1 MLWEPEPRAGI
12 RTAAGRG
19 RGGASESPGSPPSPR
34 RCPEAGGL
42 GERENESGPASQAR
56 PLRRRP
62 AQSTWEE
69 RRDLRSEADLLHR
82 HPSPASRATASC
94 RSRAARDFLAP
105 GLQAGLVRHPSPGRS
120 AGPGLLRHLSPGRP
134 APHKLAPGRPARR
147 HGLVRPL
154 AGAARGRG
162 LGQRAARGPRSE
174 TGARSGEPRGAGML
188 RTGAPTGDL
197 PRAGE
202 VHTGVMSLEH
212 RWRDGGT
219 GGPWKRHRVNSETR
233 KREETACSSRG
244 AHPKRNTG
252 VSTEAGCS
260 GGRQGTGRG
269 GPAGKGCLGSEL
281 EALRGS
287 CFRAL
292 SLSLWTR
299 DRGCL
304 NEGGELGKVRRDEDT
319 VPRVNRTALGSVRGG
334 TCPHRPLM
342 DSRRGTYGPGTAHG
356 GCL

>member
-1 MLWEPEPRAGI
+1 
-12 RTAAGRG
+12 
-19 RGGASESPGSPPSPR
+19 
-34 RCPEAGGL
+34 
-42 GERENESGPASQAR
+42 
-56 PLRRRP
+56 
-62 AQSTWEE
+62 
-69 RRDLRSEADLLHR
+69 
-82 HPSPASRATASC
+82 
-94 RSRAARDFLAP
+94 
-105 GLQAGLVRHPSPGRS
+105 
-120 AGPGLLRHLSPGRP
+120 
-134 APHKLAPGRPARR
+134 
-147 HGLVRPL
+147 
-154 AGAARGRG
+154 
-162 LGQRAARGPRSE
+162 
-174 TGARSGEPRGAGML
+174 ML

-260 GGRQGTGRG
+260 GGRRGTGRG

-299 DRGCL
+299 DRGCF
-304 NEGGELGKVRRDEDT
+304 NEGGELGKVRRDEDA